1 MKNNFRKGNTIP
13 FGGLPEQDFEKAKI
27 VVVPV
32 PYEAT
37 TSYYEGTKKGPEAIL
52 KASCQIE
59 EIWGEFIRSRIEKGK
74 SIFTTK
80 EIKLTG
86 KSEKTFLPL
95 SNFLKG
101 IFDASKIPFLLGG
114 EHSITYGAVKEVKK
128 HFKNISV
135 LQFDAHTD
143 LRDTYLGEKFSHAC
157 TMRRIRELRIPVVSC
172 GIRSIDCDVAEFIR
186 KEKIKNMFSS
196 PELPVKKI
204 LKSLSKNVY
213 LTFDFDFF
221 DPSIMPS
228 VGTPQPGGHLWQ
240 ETLDLLKKICK
251 EKNIIGADFVE
262 LCPIPGFIAS
272 DFLAAKLIYKVATFI
287 LQAKSKVE

>member
-1 MKNNFRKGNTIP
+1 MKNNFYKGNTFS

-27 VVVPV
+27 VVVPL

-37 TSYYEGTKKGPEAIL
+37 TSYCEGTKKGPEAIL

-59 EIWGEFIRSRIEKGK
+59 EIWGEFIHSKIEKEK
-74 SIFTTK
+74 LIFTTK
-80 EIKLTG
+80 EIRLKG

-101 IFDASKIPFLLGG
+101 IFEASKIPFILGG
-114 EHSITYGAVKEVKK
+114 EHLVTFGAVKTAAKYY
-128 HFKNISV
+128 KNLSV

-157 TMRRIRELRIPVVSC
+157 TIRRIKELGIPVVSC
-172 GIRSIDCDVAEFIR
+172 GIRSIDCDVAEFIK
-186 KEKIKNMFSS
+186 KEKIKNMFSP
-196 PELPVKKI
+196 PELPIEKI

-228 VGTPQPGGHLWQ
+228 VGTPQPGGHFWQ

-262 LCPIPGFIAS
+262 LCPIPGFIAP
-272 DFLAAKLIYKVATFI
+272 DFLAAKLIYKVITYV
-287 LQAKSKVE
+287 L

>member
-1 MKNNFRKGNTIP
+1 MKKNFYKRNIIS
-13 FGGLPEQDFEKAKI
+13 FGGLPKQDFEKAKI
-27 VVVPV
+27 IVIPV

-37 TSYYEGTKKGPEAIL
+37 TSYKEGTKKGPKAIL

-59 EIWGEFIRSRIEKGK
+59 EIWGEFIHSKIEKEK

-80 EIKLTG
+80 EIRLKG
-86 KSEKTFLPL
+86 KSEKTFFPL

-101 IFDASKIPFLLGG
+101 IFAVAKIPFLLGG
-114 EHSITYGAVKEVKK
+114 EHSITYGAVREARKR
-128 HFKNISV
+128 FTNLSV

-143 LRDTYLGEKFSHAC
+143 LRNSYLGEKFSHAC
-157 TMRRIRELRIPVVSC
+157 TMRRIRELGIPIVSC
-172 GIRSIDCDVAEFIR
+172 GIRSIDCDVAEFIK
-186 KEKIKNMFSS
+186 KEKIKNMFF
-196 PELPVKKI
+196 PPKLPAKKI

-240 ETLDLLKKICK
+240 ETIDLLQIICK

-262 LCPIPGFIAS
+262 LCPIPGFIAP
-272 DFLAAKLIYKVATFI
+272 DFLAAKLIYKVITFI
-287 LQAKSKVE
+287 PHLS

>member
-1 MKNNFRKGNTIP
+1 MNNNFYKGNTIS

-27 VVVPV
+27 IVVPV

-37 TSYYEGTKKGPEAIL
+37 TSYCEGTKKGPGAIL

-59 EIWGEFIRSRIEKGK
+59 EIWGEFIHSRIEKEK
-74 SIFTTK
+74 SIFTTQ

-101 IFDASKIPFLLGG
+101 IFDASKIPFMLGG
-114 EHSITYGAVKEVKK
+114 EHSITFGAVKTATKYY
-128 HFKNISV
+128 KNLSV

-157 TMRRIRELRIPVVSC
+157 IMRRIRELGVPIISC
-172 GIRSIDCDVAEFIR
+172 GIRSIDCDVAEFIK
-186 KEKIKNMFSS
+186 KEKIKNIFSPS
-196 PELPVKKI
+196 GLPVEKI
-204 LKSLSKNVY
+204 LKSLSKNIY

-228 VGTPQPGGHLWQ
+228 VGTPQPGGHFWQ
-240 ETLDLLKKICK
+240 ETLDLLKIICK

-262 LCPIPGFIAS
+262 LCPIPGFIAP
-272 DFLAAKLIYKVATFI
+272 DFLAAKLIYKVITFV
-287 LQAKSKVE
+287 L